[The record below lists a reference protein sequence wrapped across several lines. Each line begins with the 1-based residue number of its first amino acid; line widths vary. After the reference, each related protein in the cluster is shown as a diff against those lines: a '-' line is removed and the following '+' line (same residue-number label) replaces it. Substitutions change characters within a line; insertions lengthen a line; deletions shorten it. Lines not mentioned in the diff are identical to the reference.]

1 MYSSL
6 DVSILIHATEDENK
20 IRRIVSDYFIAFDKS
35 LKITSVRTE
44 GHWRNPIF
52 RLRMSLNNGIT
63 DILNTLYLELMNVYG
78 KDTIEDYLY
87 KNTDE
92 RGYKYMRLDKQKF
105 CIGKIFLSDSDS
117 IRLVFKKPGK
127 FISRKID

>member
-1 MYSSL
+1 LYSSL
-6 DVSILIHATEDENK
+6 DISILVHATEDANK

-52 RLRMSLNNGIT
+52 RLRMSIKNGSTEIFNN
-63 DILNTLYLELMNVYG
+63 LYRELMTVYG
-78 KDTIEDYLY
+78 EDTLEEYLS

-117 IRLVFKKPGK
+117 IRLVFKKPGR
-127 FISRKID
+127 FVSRKID